1 MKWVTFLFA
10 IGMLSGC
17 SDYLVTKVEVR
28 EPDILVHPLELD
40 FNHLVSGE
48 ESDSDNIT
56 IVNVGDNDL
65 IVDPPFLIDADGRY
79 NVTESGEV
87 ILGPGELIDIEV
99 SYVPITYET
108 NEAQIEIY
116 SNDEDEPVVVV
127 PIIGYGDAPV
137 ITVDPTDFD
146 YGTISLG
153 CDNEERITIGND
165 GNLPLEIHS
174 VTQMVTQPAD
184 IVLEYGSLPDPPWI
198 IDPGMELDFLVSY
211 IPEDTGIDS
220 SIITIDSNDPMTP
233 IVESEQY
240 GETEVEQWVTDYY
253 EQEEIPLLDVLWVI
267 DNSGSMNAIQSS
279 VASHI
284 DDFMSVF
291 LAATPDYHMAFIT
304 TDSGAFEGG
313 TFLDSTTSSPELV
326 AASIISGIGISGY
339 GMEKGI
345 QYAEESTRNSLYAG
359 PGGDFFRED
368 ATLVIIFVSDEP
380 DQSAG
385 GWSSYT
391 THFDGLKDSDKFL
404 PVAIVGDYPS
414 GCTGTFGGTY
424 TRTIQYGSGY
434 YDFAMHYGG
443 QFYSICEEDWGIQ
456 MQDLAETVSTKRAFG
471 LSEEDPIQDTI
482 EVYVNGQL
490 ADTADWEYNDVDN
503 EVRFAEGKEPDEGD
517 TIELV
522 YATWGCE

>member
-1 MKWVTFLFA
+1 
-10 IGMLSGC
+10 MLSGC

-211 IPEDTGIDS
+211 IP
-220 SIITIDSNDPMTP
+220 
-233 IVESEQY
+233 
-240 GETEVEQWVTDYY
+240 
-253 EQEEIPLLDVLWVI
+253 
-267 DNSGSMNAIQSS
+267 
-279 VASHI
+279 
-284 DDFMSVF
+284 
-291 LAATPDYHMAFIT
+291 
-304 TDSGAFEGG
+304 
-313 TFLDSTTSSPELV
+313 
-326 AASIISGIGISGY
+326 
-339 GMEKGI
+339 
-345 QYAEESTRNSLYAG
+345 
-359 PGGDFFRED
+359 
-368 ATLVIIFVSDEP
+368 
-380 DQSAG
+380 
-385 GWSSYT
+385 
-391 THFDGLKDSDKFL
+391 
-404 PVAIVGDYPS
+404 
-414 GCTGTFGGTY
+414 
-424 TRTIQYGSGY
+424 
-434 YDFAMHYGG
+434 
-443 QFYSICEEDWGIQ
+443 
-456 MQDLAETVSTKRAFG
+456 
-471 LSEEDPIQDTI
+471 
-482 EVYVNGQL
+482 
-490 ADTADWEYNDVDN
+490 
-503 EVRFAEGKEPDEGD
+503 
-517 TIELV
+517 
-522 YATWGCE
+522 

>member
-10 IGMLSGC
+10 TGLLTGC

-28 EPDILVHPLELD
+28 EPNILVHPLEID

-65 IVDPPFLIDADGRY
+65 IVDPPFLIDDDGRY
-79 NVTESGEV
+79 TVTESGEV
-87 ILGPGELIDIEV
+87 VLGPGELIDIEI
-99 SYVPITYET
+99 SYIPITYET

-137 ITVDPTDFD
+137 ITVDPLDFD

-165 GNLPLEIHS
+165 GNLPLEVSS

-211 IPEDTGIDS
+211 IPEDTGLDS
-220 SIITIDSNDPMTP
+220 SIITIDSSDPMTP

-240 GETEVEQWVTDYY
+240 GETEVERWITDYY

-267 DNSGSMNAIQSS
+267 DNSGSMNVVQSS
-279 VASHI
+279 IASHI
-284 DDFMSVF
+284 DDFMTVF
-291 LAATPDYHMAFIT
+291 LAASPDYHMAFIT

-313 TFLDSTTSSPELV
+313 QYLDTTTASPELV
-326 AASIISGIGISGY
+326 ASSIVSGIGTHGSAH
-339 GMEKGI
+339 EKGI
-345 QYAEESTRNSLYAG
+345 QFAEQSTLNTIYAG

-380 DQSAG
+380 DHSDG
-385 GWSSYT
+385 GWAAYT
-391 THFDGLKDSDKFL
+391 HHFDTLKDSDKFL
-404 PVAIVGDYPS
+404 PVAIVGDSPS
-414 GCTGTFGGTY
+414 GCTGTFGSY
-424 TRTIQYGSGY
+424 TRTIPYGSGY
-434 YDFAMHYGG
+434 YDFIDYYGG
-443 QFYSICEEDWGIQ
+443 QFYSICESDWGIQ
-456 MQDLAETVSTKRAFG
+456 MEDLADTVSTKRAFP
-471 LSEEDPIQDTI
+471 LSESNPVEDTI
-482 EVYVNGQL
+482 EVYINGQL
-490 ADTADWEYNDVDN
+490 TDTSKWEYNDVDN
-503 EVRFAEGKEPDEGD
+503 EVRFGEGEEPEEGD

-522 YATWGCE
+522 YAIWGCE